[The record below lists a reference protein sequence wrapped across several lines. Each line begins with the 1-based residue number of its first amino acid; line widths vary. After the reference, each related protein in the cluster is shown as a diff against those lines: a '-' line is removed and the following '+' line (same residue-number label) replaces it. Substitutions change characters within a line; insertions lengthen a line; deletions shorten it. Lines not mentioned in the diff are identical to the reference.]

1 MIELLLLSEVWWS
14 VFINIL
20 LSQFHDNQFTGLNT
34 VNTLELVKVI
44 NQSLETVE
52 ENIKIS
58 KVYNNP
64 VFLQVPKDRFSIL

>member
-1 MIELLLLSEVWWS
+1 M
-14 VFINIL
+14 FINIL

>member
-1 MIELLLLSEVWWS
+1 M
-14 VFINIL
+14 FINIL

-64 VFLQVPKDRFSIL
+64 VFLQVPEDRFSIL